1 MTVLHS
7 GSTKAFEEGWSRIFG
22 NPKTKKKAKK
32 NTAKNKRKG
41 KKTKN

>member
-1 MTVLHS
+1 MTVLHT

-22 NPKTKKKAKK
+22 NTKTTKKAKK
-32 NTAKNKRKG
+32 NTTKNKRKG